1 MENKRT
7 ESAAIL
13 FLLPATVI
21 YLSVIVFPV
30 FYSLYLSLF
39 TGSGINNW
47 TFCGVQNYTA
57 LFKDS
62 IFLTSFGNSVIW
74 MVLSLIFTTGLSLL
88 LAVILNRSFPG
99 RTFFRG
105 LFYLPAVVA
114 LIAVAITWRWI
125 YHPTF
130 GFINQ
135 LLSAFGF
142 KTGQAWLS
150 QPQSALLACFFA
162 AQWQAIG
169 QPMILFLAGL
179 QTIPND
185 VMEAA
190 VIDGAGSFRRFI
202 SITIPLLRN
211 TFVVVIS
218 TLMMGALKVFDIII
232 GLTDGG
238 PNNASQVLASY
249 MYSQTFEYNHWGY
262 GAAIACF
269 MVLLMAFI
277 VIPYVS
283 FTARN
288 QEDR

>member
-1 MENKRT
+1 MF
-7 ESAAIL
+7 I
-13 FLLPATVI
+13 LPAAVI
-21 YLSVIVFPV
+21 YLSVIIFPV

-39 TGSGINNW
+39 TGSGISNW
-47 TFCGVQNYTA
+47 TFCGLQNFTA

-62 IFLTSFGNSVIW
+62 IFLISFGNSVIW

-105 LFYLPAVVA
+105 LFYMPSVVA
-114 LIAVAITWRWI
+114 LIAVAIIWRWI
-125 YHPTF
+125 YHPMF

-135 LLSAFGF
+135 LLLAFGI

-150 QPQSALLACFFA
+150 QSQSALLACFFA

-179 QTIPND
+179 QTISKEII
-185 VMEAA
+185 EAA
-190 VIDGAGSFRRFI
+190 IIDGAGNFRRFVN
-202 SITIPLLRN
+202 ITIPLLRN

-218 TLMMGALKVFDIII
+218 TLMIGALKAFDIII

-283 FTARN
+283 FTAKS
-288 QEDR
+288 QDDH